1 VCKRRCEVKF
11 HAVYT
16 VIAVVLFVGH
26 LVSNLYT
33 DFVYRLPEF
42 VWLGSIPFALLA
54 AYCGIMTACK
64 NEPAKRGTAIASSI
78 VSVVVLLGLFIS
90 GSQWLFLVDT
100 GYY

>member
-1 VCKRRCEVKF
+1 MKYY
-11 HAVYT
+11 AVYT

-33 DFVYRLPEF
+33 DFVYRLPEY
-42 VWLGSIPFALLA
+42 VWLGAIPFALLA

-64 NEPAKRGTAIASSI
+64 NEPVERGTAIASSI
-78 VSVVVLLGLFIS
+78 VSVVVLLSLFIS
-90 GSQWLFLVDT
+90 GIQWLFAADT